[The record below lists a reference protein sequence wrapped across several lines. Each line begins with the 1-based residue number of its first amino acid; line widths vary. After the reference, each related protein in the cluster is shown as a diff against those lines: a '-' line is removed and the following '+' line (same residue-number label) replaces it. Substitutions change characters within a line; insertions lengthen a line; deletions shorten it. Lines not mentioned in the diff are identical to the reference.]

1 MQWMITESQT
11 QSTLIVEAISLSG
24 EYAELTDVA
33 WVRKHLPD

>member
-24 EYAELTDVA
+24 EYVELTDVI
-33 WVRKHLPD
+33 WGGKHLPD